1 MESWEVS
8 MEAGGS
14 QDMRMGIPGAR
25 PLPLGMLLKLGS
37 DALWW
42 VEPCTP
48 MQTQGGFHRHTF
60 EFKGLKRSQDAL
72 PAVPPQPTNK
82 ALDFHC
88 RTESTHDWCTK
99 HGGSGGY
106 RREGCQANASARAG
120 GSIGIRLQEAH
131 GAQAAHL
138 LRMHAL
144 LHALSWDALDWL
156 PHGHSAC
163 TDRLAQ
169 IYS

>member
-37 DALWW
+37 DAPWW

-60 EFKGLKRSQDAL
+60 SSQVWSAHRLPCLRSRHSRQRKL
-72 PAVPPQPTNK
+72 LN
-82 ALDFHC
+82 FYW
-88 RTESTHDWCTK
+88 RTVSTHNWYTK
-99 HGGSGGY
+99 HGGGGGY
-106 RREGCQANASARAG
+106 RREGCQADAGARAG

-131 GAQAAHL
+131 GSQAAHL
-138 LRMHAL
+138 LRVHAL
-144 LHALSWDALDWL
+144 LHALRWDALDWL

-169 IYS
+169 NHS

>member
-42 VEPCTP
+42 AEPCTP

-60 EFKGLKRSQDAL
+60 EIKGLKRSQVAL
-72 PAVPPQPTNK
+72 PAVPP
-82 ALDFHC
+82 
-88 RTESTHDWCTK
+88 
-99 HGGSGGY
+99 
-106 RREGCQANASARAG
+106 
-120 GSIGIRLQEAH
+120 
-131 GAQAAHL
+131 
-138 LRMHAL
+138 
-144 LHALSWDALDWL
+144 
-156 PHGHSAC
+156 
-163 TDRLAQ
+163 
-169 IYS
+169 